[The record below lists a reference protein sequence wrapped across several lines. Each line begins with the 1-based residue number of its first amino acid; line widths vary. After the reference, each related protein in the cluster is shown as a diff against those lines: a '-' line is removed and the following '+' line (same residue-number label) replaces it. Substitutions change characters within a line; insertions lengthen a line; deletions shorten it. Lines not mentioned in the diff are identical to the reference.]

1 MLSIERM
8 WEQGTAPPGGSRWNN
23 VFLEIILRACPFSS
37 RMLWMLAMTLT
48 LISLFVSG
56 LYRYRSLKHFNYDIC
71 QSCFFSG
78 RVAKG
83 HKMQYPMVEYCT
95 PVGFLLFAFIALHWK
110 FSIWLMSKS
119 ICFEIKVQVITFCVS
134 VSFYFRRRRERTWET
149 LRRCWRTSS
158 GQSATLPSTLAWVTF
173 PSRLSLR
180 ETTWRRETR
189 AFIVFTSLFVT
200 ISYWLT
206 RHVTADRATFYY
218 YSKA

>member
-1 MLSIERM
+1 MSLQI
-8 WEQGTAPPGGSRWNN
+8 QDVVN
-23 VFLEIILRACPFSS
+23 V
-37 RMLWMLAMTLT
+37 LARTLT

-56 LYRYRSLKHFNYDIC
+56 IYRYRSLKHFNYDIC

-119 ICFEIKVQVITFCVS
+119 MRFKIKVQVITFCVS

-158 GQSATLPSTLAWVTF
+158 GQSAILPSILAWVTF

-189 AFIVFTSLFVT
+189 AFFVFTSLFVT
-200 ISYWLT
+200 ISYWLI
-206 RHVTADRATFYY
+206 RHVTADRATF
-218 YSKA
+218 SSNIIIKSTVRIAVWFQMLSREQN